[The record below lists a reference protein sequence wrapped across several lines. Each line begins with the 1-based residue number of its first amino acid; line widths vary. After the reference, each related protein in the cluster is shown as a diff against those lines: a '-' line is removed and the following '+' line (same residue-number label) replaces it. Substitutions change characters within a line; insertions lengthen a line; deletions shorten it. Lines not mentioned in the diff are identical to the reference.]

1 MRTRKVVV
9 QAANGGK
16 ACAGCALVSRAC
28 NEHPCASKYN
38 ENVTFLN
45 KYAILYRVFL
55 FIYDCN

>member
-1 MRTRKVVV
+1 MRSRYVVV

-16 ACAGCALVSRAC
+16 ACAGCVDDSRAC

-45 KYAILYRVFL
+45 KYAILRHL